1 MAGFCRNCGS
11 PLADGQGFC
20 TKCGTRVGEASPPTT
35 QAAQPAAQP
44 PAQPAHPAAAPPP
57 PTAAPSYA
65 SGVVPPPAP
74 KGSPLIKILLVVA
87 GLFVFFG
94 IACMAALFYIGHR
107 VHQRVQEMG
116 LTADSH
122 HVSTLGGV
130 NTCSLLSK
138 DDVSRAIGLEVV
150 RAEPDHGDRLTC
162 KYSVL
167 GDAGDLT
174 VKHAI
179 RLSQEIAKNTGSN
192 QPQMSKSQQDD
203 AENIGKTLFHS
214 MATDPNSGLADHP
227 GETPVFSVYIND
239 NAAQFQMKVDR
250 VAFSRIGPAGTGD
263 LPNLGDEAFDAAGAM
278 MLVRKGDKMIRVMYM
293 QCPCV
298 KDDVVPLVRTV
309 LAGLP

>member
-20 TKCGTRVGEASPPTT
+20 TKCGTRVSEQTAPLAS
-35 QAAQPAAQP
+35 QP
-44 PAQPAHPAAAPPP
+44 PAQPAFPAAAPPP
-57 PTAAPSYA
+57 QAAPPSDA
-65 SGVVPPPAP
+65 SGVVPPPALEEQ
-74 KGSPLIKILLVVA
+74 PLIKILLVVA
-87 GLFVFFG
+87 GLFIFFG
-94 IACMAALFYIGHR
+94 IASMAALFYIAQR
-107 VHQRVQEMG
+107 FHQRAQEIG

-122 HVSTLGGV
+122 HISKLGGV
-130 NTCSLLSK
+130 KVCTLLSK
-138 DDVSRAIGLEVV
+138 DEVSQALGVQIV
-150 RAEPDHGDRLTC
+150 RAEADHGDLLSC

-174 VKHAI
+174 MKHAI
-179 RLSQEIAKNTGSN
+179 RLSQDTAKNTGGG

-227 GETPVFSVYIND
+227 GETPVFAVYIDD

-250 VAFSRIGPAGTGD
+250 LAFSRIGPVGAAEIPD
-263 LPNLGDEAFDAAGAM
+263 LGDEAFDAAGAM
-278 MLVRKGDKMIRVMYM
+278 MLVRKGDRMIRVMYM

-298 KDDVVPLVRTV
+298 KDDVVPLVRTIV
-309 LAGLP
+309 AGLA